1 MRFCTLG
8 LVWFGLQGNGSN
20 DESYLKFMAAT
31 ATFCLVLFGTKAWK
45 KSYLFIYNLD
55 KFKTKCK
62 SSFIA
67 FKREYVQPTNCTCNF
82 PELLSKQLPFSRWH
96 CKWQN

>member
-1 MRFCTLG
+1 M
-8 LVWFGLQGNGSN
+8 QGNGSN
-20 DESYLKFMAAT
+20 DESYLKFMKSN
-31 ATFCLVLFGTKAWK
+31 FLFSFIWNL
-45 KSYLFIYNLD
+45 SLEYIINLFIYNLD

-82 PELLSKQLPFSRWH
+82 PELLSKQLPF
-96 CKWQN
+96 CI